1 MPPTAIYTNKLQL
14 QTFSSVDSFD
24 RHLYYTHIYY
34 HVYVFLSVK
43 VTVELAWVEGLC
55 SAGGDRGDK
64 QVVTVPGNSAVP
76 VYFTVVPLVIG
87 NIPIQVEAYTKT
99 ARDQIKKDLKVTV

>member
-1 MPPTAIYTNKLQL
+1 M
-14 QTFSSVDSFD
+14 
-24 RHLYYTHIYY
+24 
-34 HVYVFLSVK
+34 K
-43 VTVELAWVEGLC
+43 VTVELVWVEGLC
-55 SAGGDRGDK
+55 SAGGDRGYK
-64 QVVTVPGNSAVP
+64 EVVTVPGKSTVP